1 MTSLFTVII
10 PVFNRE
16 KTIRRAV
23 KSVLSQT
30 YSDFKLVIVDDGS
43 TDNTSSILSGYKDS
57 RMTVI
62 RTENRG
68 VSAARNTAV
77 KKLSTPYAAF
87 LDSDDEWLDYKL
99 ENDYQF
105 ILANPLC
112 CIFQSQEIWYRYD
125 KRVNPKIRHKKKSG
139 SIFEESLEQCMISPS
154 SVVIHKKVFENI
166 GLFDQN
172 MAVCED
178 YDLWLRITP
187 FYEIGLIDRQTIIKY
202 GGAEDQLSRSVTAI
216 DRFRIYSML
225 KLLNNTKY
233 AGYQKKIETVLKRKI
248 NIVMD
253 GAEKNGNIVLFENL
267 KRIMSFIEK
276 GCTPRDFSYLLQKEH
291 HL

>member
-23 KSVLSQT
+23 DSVINQT
-30 YSDFKLVIVDDGS
+30 FSDFKFVIVDDGS
-43 TDNTSSILSGYKDS
+43 TDKTSSILSKYKDS
-57 RMTVI
+57 RITVI
-62 RTENRG
+62 RTENSG
-68 VSAARNTAV
+68 VSSARNTAV
-77 KKLSTPYAAF
+77 KDLITPYAAF
-87 LDSDDEWLDYKL
+87 LDSDDEWLTNKL

-105 ILANPLC
+105 IQENPQYHV
-112 CIFQSQEIWYRYD
+112 FQSQEIWYRYG
-125 KRVNPKIRHKKKSG
+125 KRVNPKLKHKKKSG
-139 SIFEESLEQCMISPS
+139 SIFNESLEQCMISPS
-154 SVVIHKKVFENI
+154 SVVIHKSVFENH
-166 GLFDQN
+166 GLFDPN
-172 MAVCED
+172 MPVCED

-187 FYEIGLIDRQTIIKY
+187 FYEIGLIDKQTIIKY
-202 GGAEDQLSRSVTAI
+202 GGADDQLSRSVTAM

-233 AGYQKKIETVLKRKI
+233 GEYQNKIGPVLKRKI
-248 NIVMD
+248 NIVMA
-253 GAEKNGNIVLFENL
+253 GAIKNNNKNLFKNLNETLNI
-267 KRIMSFIEK
+267 IEK